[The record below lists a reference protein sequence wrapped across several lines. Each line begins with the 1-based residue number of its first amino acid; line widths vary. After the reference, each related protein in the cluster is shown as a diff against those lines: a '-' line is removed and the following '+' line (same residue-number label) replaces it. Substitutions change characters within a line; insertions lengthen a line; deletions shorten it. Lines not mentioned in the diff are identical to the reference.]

1 MTRAP
6 NANHVWTLRIA
17 GATIAMAVLV
27 LLAGPLMAWGLI
39 GWQAGLGM
47 FVMAALLA
55 GLGGIFCL
63 IAIVRKRGNLG
74 VIVAAAAG
82 IAALAIPAAIIL
94 EGRKVPPI
102 NDISTDTANPPAFE
116 AITADM
122 RGRGSA
128 PLLYDPGFAAI
139 QAKGYPGLT
148 GKNLPVA
155 PAAAFAAALA
165 AAKAQGWTIVASD
178 AAAGRIEATDTV
190 PWWGFKDDVVIRLTP
205 DGTSGSGGTRVD
217 VRSKSRVGKGDLGV
231 NAQRISDFLEALK
244 A

>member
-1 MTRAP
+1 MSFFVETNGIRLHYLDHP
-6 NANHVWTLRIA
+6 GDGPTLLLVPGLTANCHVFD
-17 GATIAMAVLV
+17 GLV
-27 LLAGPLMAWGLI
+27 A
-39 GWQAGLGM
+39 AGLGQSLR
-47 FVMAALLA
+47 VL
-55 GLGGIFCL
+55 
-63 IAIVRKRGNLG
+63 
-74 VIVAAAAG
+74 
-82 IAALAIPAAIIL
+82 
-94 EGRKVPPI
+94 VP
-102 NDISTDTANPPAFE
+102 
-116 AITADM
+116 DM

-231 NAQRISDFLEALK
+231 NARRISDFLEALK